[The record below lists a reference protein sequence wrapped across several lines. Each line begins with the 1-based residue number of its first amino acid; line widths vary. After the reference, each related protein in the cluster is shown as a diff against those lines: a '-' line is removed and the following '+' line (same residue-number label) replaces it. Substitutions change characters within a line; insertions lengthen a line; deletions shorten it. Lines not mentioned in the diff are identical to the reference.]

1 MYSLPNEPHLTEF
14 PAKWNKWQDIEGRLV
29 KHEESGSVANLH
41 SSIESIALKF
51 FFVKSA
57 NPDSDTAVLQMDFAE
72 NLTCVAWD
80 QVQSAHWNQAR
91 VTYPSTTVSSATAY
105 GWV

>member
-1 MYSLPNEPHLTEF
+1 MYTLPNEPNLPEL
-14 PAKWNKWQDIEGRLV
+14 PAKWQDIEGRLE
-29 KHEESGSVANLH
+29 KHEETGSVANLH

-72 NLTCVAWD
+72 NLTCAAWD
-80 QVQSAHWNQAR
+80 QVQSAHWNQAQ